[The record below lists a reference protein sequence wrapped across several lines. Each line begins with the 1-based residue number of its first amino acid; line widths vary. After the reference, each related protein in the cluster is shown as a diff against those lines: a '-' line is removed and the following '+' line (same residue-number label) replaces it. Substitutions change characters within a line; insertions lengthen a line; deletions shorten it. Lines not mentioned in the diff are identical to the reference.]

1 VGGGCQTLIYKWR
14 FDQKTC
20 NTASFTFFSSSFWF
34 DLDLFT
40 LETNVFMFRGEII
53 EPHLKLNKLC
63 SLMFSYMKNKIAIEK
78 TWHRN
83 MFCRS

>member
-1 VGGGCQTLIYKWR
+1 LIRDENVLILFHQLEVIKLMFIIVGGGCQTLIYKWR

-40 LETNVFMFRGEII
+40 IETNVFMFRGEII
-53 EPHLKLNKLC
+53 
-63 SLMFSYMKNKIAIEK
+63 
-78 TWHRN
+78 
-83 MFCRS
+83 